1 MIRQSN
7 NIKILVNWK
16 KVGRY
21 GYEIKRFENYFVK
34 FLDEIPGTD
43 VLTYL

>member
-1 MIRQSN
+1 MCMKSRDL
-7 NIKILVNWK
+7 KIM
-16 KVGRY
+16 
-21 GYEIKRFENYFVK
+21 YFVK